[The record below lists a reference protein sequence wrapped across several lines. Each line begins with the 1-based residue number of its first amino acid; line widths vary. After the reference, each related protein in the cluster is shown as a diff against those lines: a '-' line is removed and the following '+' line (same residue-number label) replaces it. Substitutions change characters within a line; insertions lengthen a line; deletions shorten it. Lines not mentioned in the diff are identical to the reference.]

1 MFILNKLFRKL
12 KISRIDDFHQKLM
25 DEAYELYRKHN
36 KWSYEE
42 FITNVPNLLSKL
54 HLYAVVVGNL
64 NYQVENG
71 GWIQWYDN
79 GYYRFAS
86 IVDEALENF
95 GKYSKEANQITQK
108 VSGLLKRVMDHLELL
123 DDIES
128 KRSYGDFEALTS
140 LLDSYFYE
148 TPNINEIS
156 AEIED
161 IVSDISRDKDEI
173 AQIICNEFS
182 LVLSFSDILI
192 QVLND
197 EEDVNYIAETVW
209 EQIIFQ
215 QSEELIEELVEHIDN
230 YNRQYYEINDK
241 FMELFNEWLKWCYV
255 NDCVK

>member
-1 MFILNKLFRKL
+1 MFILKKLFRKWEL
-12 KISRIDDFHQKLM
+12 SKIDDFHQKLM
-25 DEAYELYRKHN
+25 DEAYELYRKHD

-71 GWIQWYDN
+71 GWMQWYDN
-79 GYYRFAS
+79 GYFRFAS

-95 GKYSKEANQITQK
+95 GNYSKEANQIAQK
-108 VSGLLKRVMDHLELL
+108 VSNLLKDVIEHLEVL
-123 DDIES
+123 DQIES
-128 KRSYGDFEALTS
+128 NRNYGDFEALNS

-156 AEIED
+156 AELED
-161 IVSDISRDKDEI
+161 MMHDTSRDKEEI
-173 AQIICNEFS
+173 AQLICDEFS
-182 LVLSFSDILI
+182 LVASFSDILV
-192 QVLND
+192 QVLD
-197 EEDVNYIAETVW
+197 DEDVNYIAETVW